1 MPVIEI
7 IYFVCFLVGLGFAVI
22 SGLFSGFGG
31 DVDAGG
37 GDLDIGDAA
46 GVSPLS
52 PVVLA
57 TFIATFG
64 GTGIILLKFKIPIY
78 LQIPIAA
85 GAALVLSA
93 GGFYVFWKVVSST
106 TSQSQ
111 PTMDDVIGIEAEVTT
126 PIPSNGLGSI
136 SYTAKEQRYQA
147 PARSLDNSEIPARA
161 IVRIVK
167 VVSNTF
173 YVERTG

>member
-1 MPVIEI
+1 
-7 IYFVCFLVGLGFAVI
+7 
-22 SGLFSGFGG
+22 
-31 DVDAGG
+31 
-37 GDLDIGDAA
+37 
-46 GVSPLS
+46 
-52 PVVLA
+52 
-57 TFIATFG
+57 
-64 GTGIILLKFKIPIY
+64 
-78 LQIPIAA
+78 
-85 GAALVLSA
+85 
-93 GGFYVFWKVVSST
+93 
-106 TSQSQ
+106 
-111 PTMDDVIGIEAEVTT
+111 EAEVTT

>member
-1 MPVIEI
+1 MEVIEI

-22 SGLFSGFGG
+22 SGLFSGIGG

-37 GDLDIGDAA
+37 GDLDVGDAA
-46 GVSPLS
+46 GFSPLS
-52 PVVLA
+52 PVVIA

-64 GTGIILLKFKIPIY
+64 GVGIILYQLQLPVY

-85 GAALVLSA
+85 GAAVLLSA
-93 GGFYVFWKVVSST
+93 GIFFLFWKVVSST
-106 TSQSQ
+106 SSQSQ
-111 PTMDDVIGIEAEVTT
+111 PTMDDVIGIEAEVIT
-126 PIPSNGLGSI
+126 PVPSNGMGSI
-136 SYTAKEQRYQA
+136 SYTAREQRYQG
-147 PARSLDNSEIPARA
+147 PARSLDNSEIPARSL
-161 IVRIVK
+161 VRIVK

>member
-1 MPVIEI
+1 MEVLEI
-7 IYFVCFLVGLGFAVI
+7 VYFVCFLVGLGFAVI
-22 SGLFSGFGG
+22 SGLFAGVGG
-31 DVDAGG
+31 DVDAGS

-46 GVSPLS
+46 GFSPLS
-52 PVVLA
+52 PVVIA

-64 GTGIILLKFKIPIY
+64 GAGIILYKFQVPVY

-85 GAALVLSA
+85 GSAILLS
-93 GGFYVFWKVVSST
+93 GGIFYLFWKVVSST
-106 TSQSQ
+106 SSQSQ

-126 PIPSNGLGSI
+126 PIPSNGMGSI
-136 SYTAKEQRYQA
+136 SYTAREQRYQG

-173 YVERTG
+173 FVERTG